1 MSPSGPRFALHAA
14 AHSARSLDAL
24 SARLSDPVGT
34 LEVGQHQDLEQL
46 GAGSRTEGVKTLSET
61 ALEFI
66 RTHVNRRLRRRI
78 RTGRERMIDRSVHW
92 NAHLD
97 EIEATLPQPRALTDR
112 R

>member
-46 GAGSRTEGVKTLSET
+46 GAGSGAEGVE
-61 ALEFI
+61 ALPESAFELI
-66 RTHVNRRLRRRI
+66 GSHDGRVRSGTVGPRVGHVPPI
-78 RTGRERMIDRSVHW
+78 
-92 NAHLD
+92 
-97 EIEATLPQPRALTDR
+97 
-112 R
+112 